1 MTQSTI
7 FLIILSIIVLF
18 AWIIHVVYI
27 IRKYP
32 DKVRSIEDKGS
43 KREPPCHKYALY
55 CIKYDGKNYLDIKDF
70 IESYTDAIDCIVNTF
85 DDYIEVLPM
94 KSDSDKGLSVVANA
108 RINIGEYVVVT
119 TDKVLIKSEEELG
132 KYFDLKRGNENERE

>member
-7 FLIILSIIVLF
+7 LLIILSIIVLSM
-18 AWIIHVVYI
+18 WIIHVVYI

-32 DKVRSIEDKGS
+32 DKIRSIEEKES
-43 KREPPCHKYALY
+43 KREPSCHKYALY

-70 IESYTDAIDCIVNTF
+70 IESYTDAISCIVNTF
-85 DDYIEVLPM
+85 DDYIEVIPM
-94 KSDSDKGLSVVANA
+94 KSNSDKGLFVATNI

-119 TDKVLIKSEEELG
+119 TDKVLIVSEKELG
-132 KYFDLKRGNENERE
+132 KYFDLKKGN

>member
-7 FLIILSIIVLF
+7 LLIILSIIVLS

-32 DKVRSIEDKGS
+32 DKIRSIEEKES

-85 DDYIEVLPM
+85 DDYIEVIPM
-94 KSDSDKGLSVVANA
+94 KSDSDKGLSVVANV

-132 KYFDLKRGNENERE
+132 KYFNLEKGN